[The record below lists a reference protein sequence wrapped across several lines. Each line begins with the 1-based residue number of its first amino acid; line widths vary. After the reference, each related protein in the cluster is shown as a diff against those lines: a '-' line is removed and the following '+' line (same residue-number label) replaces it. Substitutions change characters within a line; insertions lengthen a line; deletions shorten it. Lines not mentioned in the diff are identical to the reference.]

1 MAIFESEAQ
10 IYAVMQ
16 AVFERLAANPTQIE
30 SFTHSNLVIRILLA
44 NPTAEILLD
53 GRQPPLEV
61 FYGSR
66 PGRAN
71 VEVSLEA
78 DLLHNIWLSHQSM
91 TEALF
96 SGKIKTKGNVMKASK
111 LIDLFRECERVYPD
125 VIATLN
131 LSETNS
137 TERPAGLF

>member
-16 AVFERLAANPTQIE
+16 SVFERLSATPVNIE
-30 SFTHSNLVIRILLA
+30 SFTHSNLVIRILLE
-44 NPTAEILLD
+44 NPAAEILLD

-61 FYGSR
+61 FYGPR

-71 VEVSLEA
+71 LEVSLEA
-78 DLLHNIWLSHQSM
+78 DLLHNIWLSRQSM

-96 SGKIKTKGNVMKASK
+96 GGKIKTKGNMMKASK
-111 LIDLFRECERVYPD
+111 LIDLFRECERVYPE
-125 VIATLN
+125 VSATHN
-131 LSETNS
+131 LPDS
-137 TERPAGLF
+137 